1 MYTANCMYDLIY
13 NIYLNF
19 TLLQLYSAKH
29 YIHYIYTHTNPTS
42 LSYPNPD
49 PLQPPPWSADR
60 SAYERSL
67 ASFLE
72 LNSNFIQQHEQ
83 GDASVQPAQNYSVQI
98 SNLSCIKQHRYKN
111 CFVVSCLTEGICWI
125 YNAIILYFRTIVNT
139 TTTTVLFFCI
149 LSLLY

>member
-1 MYTANCMYDLIY
+1 MYDLIY

-19 TLLQLYSAKH
+19 TLLQLYSANH

-111 CFVVSCLTEGICWI
+111 CFVVSCLTEEYAVYIFSDYCI
-125 YNAIILYFRTIVNT
+125 NT
-139 TTTTVLFFCI
+139 TTTTVLFFYI
-149 LSLLY
+149 LSLILLPPPLLLPPL